1 MKTNHGCSITLGLI
15 RYGLFMCRNLST
27 HLFLKFGCINFNTS
41 LTLSNLLSTSLWRIN
56 TIIFAKFGGGG
67 RGAVSFKLFSAIRVS
82 VWSKNGEEV
91 AGGAGPPGPSHGS
104 ATGHCNTF
112 RHNLESSSTAYAGKS
127 LKSLSRN
134 LDKCT
139 YPLNFRQQH

>member
-1 MKTNHGCSITLGLI
+1 MKTNHGCSTTLGLI
-15 RYGLFMCRNLST
+15 RYGLFMCWNLST
-27 HLFLKFGCINFNTS
+27 HLFLKFGCISSNFTRAWHFPICF
-41 LTLSNLLSTSLWRIN
+41 LLLYEELIPWSSRN
-56 TIIFAKFGGGG
+56 SGVGG

-91 AGGAGPPGPSHGS
+91 AGPGPSHGS

-127 LKSLSRN
+127 LKSLPRN